1 MNSGVKIG
9 VSIAVVAVV
18 AAGGIGF
25 MAKNVSDSIKDG
37 LDSSVAQLKLDLP
50 KDSVVENTVNNSGL
64 FTTEG
69 SYKILVPNEDKELS
83 GGVVVNYTI
92 NHGLG
97 SIFGGEVTVDGNVK
111 PEGEVIKT
119 VSLKVPEGVS
129 QSFHGTIE
137 NGQSLNIDITHNPI
151 SLHIPEKYLSGDEN
165 GKGVTITANGQKDN
179 LKYDLKTNEV
189 EWSYTGLNVNI
200 DDVGAP
206 ADKILAKNLSG
217 KYNVDMKKNSYGTPF
232 QGKVSFKAGEIVS
245 GNNELVVKDLSINTD
260 SNVANKKYN
269 MNVDT
274 KVGSVSGFGQNN
286 LSGELSFSISDI
298 NTDTVTLFSKV
309 KKTISKGSEIS
320 NTERDEIR
328 NVLTADLLDG
338 FTVSI
343 NKLYFKNDKND
354 INLSLKVGVTPTMP
368 DTKFSLYKNGL
379 LDAALSVKGDL
390 AIPASAIIGT
400 SLGMPPMNP
409 ANPTQEFVVTA
420 KYKEGVLT
428 VNEATAK
435 PDVLE
440 IFTNGVKAADGEL
453 GFEVVDVTPVTVQE
467 EKIEVVPEQKT
478 VTEATS
484 AAPTEQK
491 NVVPEQKQETANA
504 ETKKEV
510 PNAAADKATS
520 GK

>member
-9 VSIAVVAVV
+9 ISVAVVAVV
-18 AAGGIGF
+18 AAGGIGY
-25 MAKNVSDSIKDG
+25 MAKNVSDSIREG
-37 LDSSVAQLKLDLP
+37 LDASVTQLKLDLP
-50 KDSVVENTVNNSGL
+50 KDSVVENTINNSGL
-64 FTTEG
+64 FSTDG
-69 SYKILVPNEDKELS
+69 SYKILVANEDKELS

-92 NHGLG
+92 NHGLD
-97 SIFGGEVTVDGNVK
+97 SVFGGKVTLEGNVK
-111 PEGEVIKT
+111 PEGEVVKT

-129 QSFHGTIE
+129 QTFQGTIE
-137 NGQSLNIDITHNPI
+137 NGQSLIIDVTHNPI
-151 SLHIPEKYLSGDEN
+151 SLNIPEKYLSGDEN
-165 GKGVTITANGQKDN
+165 GKGVSITASGQKDN

-189 EWSYTGLNVNI
+189 EWSYSGLNVNI

-206 ADKILAKNLSG
+206 ADKIIAKNLSG
-217 KYNVDMKKNSYGTPF
+217 KYNVDMKKNTYGSPF

-260 SNVANKKYN
+260 SNVASKKYN

-274 KVGSVSGFGQNN
+274 KVGSISGFGQAN
-286 LSGELSFSISDI
+286 LRGELSFSINDV

-309 KKTISKGSEIS
+309 KKTISKGNEIS

-343 NKLYFKNDKND
+343 NKLNIINDKND
-354 INLSLKVGVTPTMP
+354 INLSLKLGVTPTMP
-368 DTKFSLYKNGL
+368 DAKFSLYKNGL
-379 LDAALSVKGDL
+379 IDASLSVKGDL
-390 AIPASAIIGT
+390 AIPASAVIGT
-400 SLGMPPMNP
+400 ALGLAPTNP
-409 ANPTQEFVVTA
+409 SSPTQEFAVTA

-478 VTEATS
+478 TTETTTVE
-484 AAPTEQK
+484 PTVNKETVAEPK
-491 NVVPEQKQETANA
+491 PETAA
-504 ETKKEV
+504 SEAKKEI
-510 PNAAADKATS
+510 PNPSSDKVNTP
-520 GK
+520 K